1 MSDVVLELSQ
11 ISKSYNGV
19 VALQPT
25 DLTVRSGDV
34 IVLIGASGSGKSTLL
49 RCVNMLAIPDSGTVT
64 LAGTVLDKDG
74 ARARASRK
82 MSAEMSRQ
90 RTRMGMVF
98 QTFNLFDHL
107 SALENVAIGPTK
119 VLKVD
124 KEVALSK
131 SRLILES
138 VGLGEHVDKR
148 PSQMSGGQQQRV
160 AIARALAL
168 EPILMLFDEPT
179 SALDPKLTQ
188 EVLKTIRDLTT
199 KGMTMVLATHEML
212 FAEEVATQVIY
223 MDQGSIIE
231 QGTPTQIFKNP
242 QKQATKEFI
251 SCIL

>member
-11 ISKSYNGV
+11 ISKSYNDV

-131 SRLILES
+131 SRVILES

-188 EVLKTIRDLTT
+188 EVLKTSRDLTT
-199 KGMTMVLATHEML
+199 KGMTMVLATHEMR